1 MRNYIFNILLL
12 TTICS
17 SNIFA
22 QNDEALALQSL
33 HFLDRQF
40 SLQLIRLKEPVLI
53 SINNYDYVC
62 NEFLKKDSS
71 QSIIRLRFK
80 YKIEKKDESKYEFY
94 LKIVSE
100 YRGSFKATESAGVYY
115 ISNLDYVHISH

>member
-40 SLQLIRLKEPVLI
+40 SLQLIKLNEPVLI

>member
-1 MRNYIFNILLL
+1 MWNYIFNILLL

>member
-1 MRNYIFNILLL
+1 MWNYIFNILLL

-17 SNIFA
+17 SNIFT

>member
-80 YKIEKKDESKYEFY
+80 YKIEKKTKVNMNF
-94 LKIVSE
+94 I
-100 YRGSFKATESAGVYY
+100 
-115 ISNLDYVHISH
+115 

>member
-40 SLQLIRLKEPVLI
+40 SLQLIKLNEPVLI

-80 YKIEKKDESKYEFY
+80 YKIQKKDESKYEFY

>member
-1 MRNYIFNILLL
+1 MWNYIFNILLL

-80 YKIEKKDESKYEFY
+80 YKIQKKDESKYEFY